1 MWLLACFLPFMA
13 TRAGWA
19 ALLAC
24 GARGRKHDRAVP
36 RFRRPPQLGKP
47 VRTVHSVLAVPNRSC
62 LVSHAIDRPASSVRP
77 FASRSK
83 NTVRA
88 EMPSAVW
95 FSERLDI
102 IQLGADRVLAVVDQH
117 VLRNSVIEKAHAE
130 LVIRLFDAGI
140 HRKKGKPD
148 APARPLQQRT
158 EPHRCGVR
166 GELDT
171 NRRRHLN
178 RVLIGGAV
186 ENLAREKVFSLTGL
200 IDQQDR
206 MRAGK

>member
-1 MWLLACFLPFMA
+1 M
-13 TRAGWA
+13 
-19 ALLAC
+19 
-24 GARGRKHDRAVP
+24 P
-36 RFRRPPQLGKP
+36 RFTRY
-47 VRTVHSVLAVPNRSC
+47 RS
-62 LVSHAIDRPASSVRP
+62 PASSVRP

-117 VLRNSVIEKAHAE
+117 ILRNSVIEKAHAE

-148 APARPLQQRT
+148 APAPPLQQT
-158 EPHRCGVR
+158 APTPCVAVR
-166 GELDT
+166 VEL
-171 NRRRHLN
+171 N
-178 RVLIGGAV
+178 
-186 ENLAREKVFSLTGL
+186 
-200 IDQQDR
+200 
-206 MRAGK
+206 